1 MTSTIETTK
10 RALFDCLERIKR
22 AAKHRTLTAEFE
34 ERLEEHLEE
43 LRKESEGNRRRV
55 VELLKTSSVFGL
67 MANSRYRRLEA
78 MTKER
83 DQLQERLHAV
93 DRAYVVLDQAN
104 KVAGEELRK
113 AQAQASQDREDTIRV
128 VKVADAM
135 TDKVRQFES
144 GELYQKLQRELRDTR
159 QDVKNAET
167 FSEGLYNELV
177 DAKELIVR
185 QREKIGELFMEREG
199 KQAISSGRRNF
210 MQHMGHVLDR
220 FNAQT

>member
-22 AAKHRTLTAEFE
+22 AAKHRVLTAEFE

-43 LRKESEGNRRRV
+43 LRKAIENQKANALNWEKFA
-55 VELLKTSSVFGL
+55 VEAQTQ
-67 MANSRYRRLEA
+67 
-78 MTKER
+78 R
-83 DQLQERLHAV
+83 DQLQDRLHAV

-113 AQAQASQDREDTIRV
+113 AQAQASQDREDTIRA

-135 TDKVRQFES
+135 TEKVRQFES

-185 QREKIGELFMEREG
+185 QREKIGELFMAREG
-199 KQAISSGRRNF
+199 KQSISPGSLNLAR
-210 MQHMGHVLDR
+210 HMSHVLSR

>member
-1 MTSTIETTK
+1 MTNAIETTK

-43 LRKESEGNRRRV
+43 LRKDSSANQARIG
-55 VELLKTSSVFGL
+55 ELYSSRQQWHDIAVDRL
-67 MANSRYRRLEA
+67 ANLSV
-78 MTKER
+78 MTDER
-83 DQLQERLHAV
+83 DQLQDRLHAV

-113 AQAQASQDREDTIRV
+113 AQEQASQDREDTIRA

-144 GELYQKLQRELRDTR
+144 GELYQKIQRELRDTR

-199 KQAISSGRRNF
+199 KPAISPGRRNF
-210 MQHMGHVLDR
+210 AHHMGHVLDR